1 MLDSVKIQKRQ
12 SEVRERLAVLAGNES
27 PGETEVRE
35 LDTLDAEYRTNEK
48 RYRAAL
54 IAEDSERREAGD
66 ELEKRDQ
73 REWSDMLGAF
83 EMRQIAA
90 ALDSGKELSGQTAE
104 IIQELRSKGDFRG
117 LPVPW
122 QVLEQ
127 RAGETVASGTPDP
140 VQTRPIIERLFP
152 ASVAGRMGVQ
162 AITIGQGEVEY
173 PVTTSSVS
181 AGWAASET
189 GAVASPTAYA
199 TTDRPLA
206 PDHTLG
212 VQMKITRKT
221 LKQSGAALEAAVRRD
236 MAGAIGAALDQAV
249 FLGSGSSGEPLGL
262 IAGASTYGVTE
273 TAIDAAAS
281 WSAFREAVVRFMAAN
296 AAGSPEAVRLLIRP
310 EVWAAL
316 DGAYIDTG
324 SGFTEFDHLT
334 RNIPRGN
341 VTMTSNALAAPAGG
355 PPVASSALLTTS
367 AGGVPPAFLGLWG
380 AVDVIRDPFT
390 DAASGGLRLTGL
402 ATVDVT
408 VSRPAQSEVL
418 TGIQ

>member
-1 MLDSVKIQKRQ
+1 MLESVKIQRRQ
-12 SEVRERLAVLAGNES
+12 SEVRERLAVLAGNEN
-27 PGETEVRE
+27 PGETETRE
-35 LDTLDAEYRTNEK
+35 LDALDTEYRTLEK
-48 RYRAAL
+48 RLRAAL

-73 REWSDMLGAF
+73 REWADMLGAF

-122 QVLEQ
+122 QALEQ

-140 VQTRPIIERLFP
+140 VQTRPIIDRLFP

-162 AITIGQGEVEY
+162 AVTIGQGEVEW

-189 GAVASPTAYA
+189 GSVASPTAYA

-206 PDHTLG
+206 PDNTLG

-221 LKQSGAALEAAVRRD
+221 LKQSGSALEAAVRRD

-262 IAGASTYGVTE
+262 IAGASTYGITE

-281 WSAFREAVVRFMAAN
+281 WSAFREAVVRFLTSN

-310 EVWAAL
+310 ETWAAL

-341 VTMTSNALAAPAGG
+341 VTMSANALAEPSGSPA
-355 PPVASSALLTTS
+355 AASALLTTN
-367 AGGVPPAFLGLWG
+367 AAGVPPAFVGLWG
-380 AVDVIRDPFT
+380 SVDVVRDPYT